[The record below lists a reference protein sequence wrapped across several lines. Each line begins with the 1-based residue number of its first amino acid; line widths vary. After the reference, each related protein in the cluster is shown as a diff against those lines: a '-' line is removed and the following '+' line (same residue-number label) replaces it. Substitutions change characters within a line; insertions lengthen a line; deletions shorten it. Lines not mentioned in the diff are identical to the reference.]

1 MSLYP
6 ECTYFFNS
14 RLHPGP
20 PAECAQ
26 AIDLARDPSAAHV
39 LIRLGLSTR
48 NDLPALLQ
56 AEAGGKLRVLGLRL
70 TPVEAEGLARGE
82 GLGGDVVLYGSSWCP
97 DCRRAKRVLDEA
109 GISYRDIV
117 IDEDLKAECLVL
129 ERSGG
134 RRVVPTILF
143 GGRVFAF
150 NPEPAVLRQLAS
162 ASLDAGD
169 PVDDAPAPA

>member
-14 RLHPGP
+14 RLHAPP
-20 PAECAQ
+20 PADCAHT
-26 AIDLARDPSAAHV
+26 IDLAQDPSAAHM

-48 NDLPALLQ
+48 KDLPALLQ

-70 TPVEAEGLARGE
+70 EPHEATRLASGE
-82 GLGGDVVLYGSSWCP
+82 GLGGEVILYGSSWCP
-97 DCRRAKRVLDEA
+97 DCRRAKRVLDEV
-109 GISYRDIV
+109 GVSYADVV
-117 IDEDLKAECLVL
+117 IDEDLKAESLVL

-134 RRVVPTILF
+134 RRVVPTLLL

-150 NPEPAVLRQLAS
+150 NPEPAVLRRLVAS
-162 ASLDAGD
+162 SVESVDA
-169 PVDDAPAPA
+169 VDEAAAPA